1 MSDLSSQ
8 ISPGTR
14 RDAPAARRNAAAILD
29 VLRQVLPNS
38 GTILEIG
45 SGTGQHAAGFAGPL
59 APRRWLP
66 SDPDPGQRASIS
78 AWIADMDDPKPL
90 PPRAIDAA
98 SADWDIRA
106 EDNITA
112 ITSANVVHISPWAVS
127 EGLIAGAGRILPT
140 GGVLHFYGPF
150 KRGGLHVTTS
160 NAGFDAG
167 LRAQN
172 PDWGVRDLDDIA
184 TLASAAGLALDQVID
199 MPSNNF
205 SVVFKRI

>member
-8 ISPGTR
+8 NFFGAR

-29 VLRQVLPNS
+29 VLRRVLPSS

-45 SGTGQHAAGFAGPL
+45 SGTGQHAADFAGPL
-59 APRRWLP
+59 APRRWMP
-66 SDPDPGQRASIS
+66 SDPDPDQRASIS

-98 SADWDIRA
+98 SPDWDIRA
-106 EDNITA
+106 EDKVTA
-112 ITSANVVHISPWAVS
+112 ITSANVVHISPWSVTK
-127 EGLIAGAGRILPT
+127 GLVAGAGRLLPV

-150 KRGGLHVTTS
+150 KRGGYHTTDS
-160 NAGFDAG
+160 NAAFDAD
-167 LRAQN
+167 LRARN
-172 PDWGVRDLDDIA
+172 PDWGVRDLDDIEI
-184 TLASAAGLALDQVID
+184 LASAAGLVLDQVID

-205 SVVFKRI
+205 SVVFKRV